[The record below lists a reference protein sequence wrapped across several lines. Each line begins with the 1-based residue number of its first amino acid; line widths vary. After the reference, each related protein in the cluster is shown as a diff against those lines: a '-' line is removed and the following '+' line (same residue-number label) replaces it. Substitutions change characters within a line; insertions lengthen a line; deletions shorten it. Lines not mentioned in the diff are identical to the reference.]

1 MIIMNLGIFGEN
13 FMNFGEGE
21 IFLKFMK
28 QFRLKR
34 NSLIGWKVLMGITWG
49 PGMFCVQMRDTKQ
62 STP

>member
-1 MIIMNLGIFGEN
+1 MNLENFGEN

-34 NSLIGWKVLMGITWG
+34 NSLIG
-49 PGMFCVQMRDTKQ
+49 
-62 STP
+62 